1 MAWTLEVAVEV
12 IRSDPILYI
21 FEGRVNRILR
31 WIQSGAWL
39 GGVGRGLVGEKDG
52 RVKGDSKVFGLSD

>member
-1 MAWTLEVAVEV
+1 MEV

>member
-21 FEGRVNRILR
+21 FEGRVNRILQ

-39 GGVGRGLVGEKDG
+39 GGAGPGGREG
-52 RVKGDSKVFGLSD
+52 RKSQG